1 MTGAVTMTERRQA
14 RIPAHVFVM
23 LSASTAVYALALA
36 GVAGVQSRDDAALA
50 AARDPVAR
58 AIEHVATGHDELGD
72 RLDRARASYA
82 AAAQAYGAAGGTIT
96 TLQGRLDELA
106 AAVAQIDGV
115 SRSLPT
121 SIRLPAVRGSVSGG
135 SAPTTHA
142 TTRASGG

>member
-1 MTGAVTMTERRQA
+1 MTDRQQT
-14 RIPAHVFVM
+14 RLPAHVFVM
-23 LSASTAVYALALA
+23 LSASTAVYALVLA

-58 AIEHVATGHDELGD
+58 AIEQVAAGHDDLGD
-72 RLDRARASYA
+72 RLDRVRAGYA
-82 AAAQAYGAAGGTIT
+82 AAAQAYDAAGGAIT
-96 TLQGRLDELA
+96 TLQGHLDGLA

-135 SAPTTHA
+135 GAPTTHA

>member
-1 MTGAVTMTERRQA
+1 MTERQPA

-23 LSASTAVYALALA
+23 LSASTAVYALVLA

-58 AIEHVATGHDELGD
+58 AIEQVAAGHDELGD
-72 RLDRARASYA
+72 RLDRARAGYA
-82 AAAQAYGAAGGTIT
+82 AAAQAYGAAGGAFT
-96 TLQGRLDELA
+96 TLHGHLDALA
-106 AAVAQIDGV
+106 AAVAKVDGV

-121 SIRLPAVRGSVSGG
+121 TIRLPSVRSSVSGG
-135 SAPTTHA
+135 GAPTTHA